1 MNYPFSV
8 LTVSYSQLVQ
18 FSLETAHNSVRKAIA
33 DLCNV
38 SPLRVIDIHVRN
50 QREELI
56 LLGHPAQF
64 FTFRTS

>member
-38 SPLRVIDIHVRN
+38 SPLRVIDIHVRKQSEN
-50 QREELI
+50 
-56 LLGHPAQF
+56 
-64 FTFRTS
+64 